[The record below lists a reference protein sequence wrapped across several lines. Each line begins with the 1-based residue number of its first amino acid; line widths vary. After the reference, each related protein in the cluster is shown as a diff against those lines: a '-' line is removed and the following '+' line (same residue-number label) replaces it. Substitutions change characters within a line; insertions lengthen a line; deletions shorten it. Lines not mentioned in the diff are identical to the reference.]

1 MRTKVL
7 AIVAASVLIISCKK
21 TETTNESSASAA
33 TEKSTEVSLEQ
44 DVKNLTGPNGEKIT
58 VAYFAEGTD
67 VAVKVNK
74 NNEGEHKLSAK
85 GVTDNGNPLFSD
97 GQVVWEMN
105 SDGTSGTLTE
115 KGGKVIVF
123 K

>member
-1 MRTKVL
+1 MRTKFL

>member
-1 MRTKVL
+1 MNINFLTIIAL
-7 AIVAASVLIISCKK
+7 ALVMVSCKK
-21 TETTNESSASAA
+21 AETANETSTASPTENNH
-33 TEKSTEVSLEQ
+33 EVSLEQ
-44 DVKNLTGPNGEKIT
+44 VVKTLTGPNGEKIT
-58 VAYFAEGTD
+58 VEYFAEGTE

-85 GVTDNGNPLFSD
+85 GVTEGGNPLFSD
-97 GQVVWEMN
+97 GEVVWEMN

-115 KGGKVIVF
+115 KGGKVTVF